1 MKGFMVATMD
11 QQLSQREIAR
21 PARPLAHAVAV
32 PCVAIGDRDEQDPWG
47 IRKALAEAAA
57 E

>member
-1 MKGFMVATMD
+1 MVATMD

-32 PCVAIGDRDEQDPWG
+32 PCAAIGDRDEQDPWG

>member
-1 MKGFMVATMD
+1 MVATMD

-21 PARPLAHAVAV
+21 PARLLAHAVAV
-32 PCVAIGDRDEQDPWG
+32 PCAAIGDRDEQYPWG
-47 IRKALAEAAA
+47 IREAQAEAGA